1 MTEPSPHA
9 RSGDRFEAF
18 IVVFLAAVI
27 LVVAW
32 FLSPDPDGYGTHRKL
47 LLLPCIFRTITGLP
61 CPFCGMTTAFTFM
74 ARLQVAQA
82 FGAHA
87 LGPLAY
93 LLTWVAG
100 LRGVYALARGLPLV
114 PAWMGGLRGTKVF
127 LILVGAGWIINIIR
141 VLVA

>member
-1 MTEPSPHA
+1 MSEAPDHR

-32 FLSPDPDGYGTHRKL
+32 LLAPDPDGYGTHRKL
-47 LLLPCIFRTITGLP
+47 LVLPCIFRTITGLP

-82 FGAHA
+82 FGAHV
-87 LGPLAY
+87 LGPAAY
-93 LLTWVAG
+93 LMTWAAG
-100 LRGVYALARGLPLV
+100 LRGAYALARGLPLV
-114 PAWMGGLRGTKVF
+114 PAWMGGLRGTTVF
-127 LILVGAGWIINIIR
+127 LVVVGAGWLISVIR
-141 VLVA
+141 ALAA

>member
-1 MTEPSPHA
+1 MSEAPDHR

-32 FLSPDPDGYGTHRKL
+32 LLSPDPDGYGTHRKL
-47 LLLPCIFRTITGLP
+47 LVLPCIFRTITGLP

-82 FGAHA
+82 FDAHV
-87 LGPLAY
+87 LGPLVY
-93 LLTWVAG
+93 LLTWAAG

-114 PAWMGGLRGTKVF
+114 PAWMGGLRGTTVF
-127 LILVGAGWIINIIR
+127 LIVVGAGWIINIIR